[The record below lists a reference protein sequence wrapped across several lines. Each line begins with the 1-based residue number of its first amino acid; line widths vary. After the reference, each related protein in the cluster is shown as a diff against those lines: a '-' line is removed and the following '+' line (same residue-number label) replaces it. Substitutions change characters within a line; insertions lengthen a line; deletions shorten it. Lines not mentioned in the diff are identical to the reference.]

1 MRLYNKI
8 RIIFL
13 ISFLL
18 LSALFAAYVYIQK
31 IELLD
36 KNEKRYMQTSRF
48 SLEFFRNSRKDGKT
62 IDFKDENFYLFLKE
76 NSFELIP
83 KEKLNNIVKYATIIK
98 THTLKRVEIKILR
111 YKKSFYLYLTHPK
124 ITILLKDKKQLA
136 FAKNILLLYIS
147 AILFLL
153 TLYFWLL
160 KSLKPLKNLH
170 HSIQKVA
177 QGDLSVS
184 FRSKENDEIA
194 QVSNAFDEALR
205 QIESLVASRQL
216 FLRTIMHEL
225 KTPIAKGRLLNEF
238 LSNPV
243 EKENY
248 DAVFERLEI
257 LLDEFS
263 KIEQMLSSS
272 YQLKL
277 NPYNI
282 HEMINQ
288 AIELMILDDTEI
300 NNQIA
305 IRQIKPFILK
315 TDFGLFSLAL
325 KNLIDNAI
333 KYSSNHHVNITIY
346 QDKIQLT
353 NKADKFTEN
362 LNEYTQPFNPK
373 AQGFG
378 LGLYIVH
385 NIIELLKLKIEY
397 THVEGENIF
406 WIKKVL

>member
-18 LSALFAAYVYIQK
+18 LSALFGAYVYIQK

-48 SLEFFRNSRKDGKT
+48 SLEFFRNNRRNGKT

-76 NSFELIP
+76 NSFELIS
-83 KEKLNNIVKYATIIK
+83 KDKLNNIIRYATTVK
-98 THTLKRVEIKILR
+98 SHSLKRVEMKILR
-111 YKKSFYLYLTHPK
+111 YKKNFYLYLTHPK
-124 ITILLKDKKQLA
+124 VTILLKDRKKLV
-136 FAKNILLLYIS
+136 FPKNILLVYIF

-153 TLYFWLL
+153 TLYFWLT
-160 KSLKPLKNLH
+160 KSLKPLKILH
-170 HSIQKVA
+170 YSIQKVA
-177 QGDLSVS
+177 QGDLTIS
-184 FRSKENDEIA
+184 FKSKENDEIA

-205 QIESLVASRQL
+205 KIESLVTSRQL

-225 KTPIAKGRLLNEF
+225 KTPIGKGRLLNEF

-248 DAVFERLEI
+248 DSIFERLEI

-277 NPYNI
+277 IPYNI

-288 AIELMILDDTEI
+288 AIELMILTETEI
-300 NNQIA
+300 KDQIT

-333 KYSSNHHVNITIY
+333 KYSSNHHVKITIY

-353 NKADKFTEN
+353 NKADKFTQN

-385 NIIELLKLKIEY
+385 NIIELLKLEIEY

-406 WIKKVL
+406 WIKKV